1 MNEVKFVK
9 IPQWAYDELP
19 LGIKDNL
26 IFYYVT
32 ENELDINGNIIKDP
46 KLVEKLNKIKE
57 KYKDE

>member
-9 IPQWAYDELP
+9 IPQWVYDELP